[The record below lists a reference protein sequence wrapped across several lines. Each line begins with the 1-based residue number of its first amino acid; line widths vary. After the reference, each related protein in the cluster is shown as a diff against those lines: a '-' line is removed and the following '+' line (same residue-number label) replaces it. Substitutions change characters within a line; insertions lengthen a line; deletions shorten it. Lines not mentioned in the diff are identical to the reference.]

1 MSVVAESR
9 VQEAAE
15 LLSALV
21 RIPSMNPA
29 FMADGSGGES
39 EMAGFVES
47 QLRDIGMETAQHE
60 VLPGRP
66 NVFGRLRVP
75 NARGLLLFE
84 CHMDTVGIDTWGP
97 EALEPRLEGT
107 TLHGRGSCDAKGC
120 LAGMLLAIREVA
132 QQREQL
138 AVDIGLLG
146 VVDEE
151 YRFRGIQGFIEQGI
165 DVTAAVIGEP
175 TELGLVTATKG
186 AVRFTLQT
194 KGRPAHSSQPHK
206 GNNAI
211 YQMVEVI
218 QHLRE
223 TLDPRFAARSHP
235 LVGYPTWAIGI
246 IHGGHAANVIPE
258 TCQIVVDR
266 RIIPGETS
274 EGAIEEFEEAMRELA
289 DATPDM
295 HPSVASR
302 DLADWPLDTAED
314 EEVVQAAMR
323 ALQAHN
329 RPPAPQGVTYGT
341 DASKLQVK
349 AGVPCIVFGPGDIGF
364 AHTDHERIELS
375 EVAESA
381 AIYAQIAREFTP

>member
-1 MSVVAESR
+1 MSAADQTRIQES
-9 VQEAAE
+9 AE
-15 LLSALV
+15 LLSSLV
-21 RIPSMNPA
+21 SIPSMNPA
-29 FMADGSGGES
+29 FMADGSGGEAG
-39 EMAGFVES
+39 MAGFVES
-47 QLRDIGMETAQHE
+47 QLQDLGLETQQHE

-75 NARGLLLFE
+75 NAKGLLLFE
-84 CHMDTVGIDTWGP
+84 CHMDTVGVDTWGP
-97 EALEPRLEGT
+97 VALEPRVEGT

-120 LAGMLLAIREVA
+120 LTGMLLALRELVKHPA
-132 QQREQL
+132 DL
-138 AVDIGLLG
+138 DYDIGLLG

-151 YRFRGIQGFIEQGI
+151 YRFRGIEGFIRQEIQA
-165 DVTAAVIGEP
+165 TAAVIGEP
-175 TELGLVTATKG
+175 TKLELVTATKG

-194 KGRPAHSSQPHK
+194 KGHPAHSSQPEK

-223 TLDPRFAARSHP
+223 TLDPRFAARSHH

-274 EGAIEEFEEAMRELA
+274 EGSIREFEEAIEELA
-289 DATPDM
+289 ATKPDM
-295 HPSVASR
+295 HPSIASR

-314 EEVVQAAMR
+314 EPIVQAAMR
-323 ALQAHN
+323 ALRAN
-329 RPPAPQGVTYGT
+329 DLPPEPQGVTYGT

-349 AGVPCIVFGPGDIGF
+349 QDVPCIVYGPGDIGY
-364 AHTDHERIELS
+364 AHTDHERIDLTQ
-375 EVAESA
+375 VVQSA
-381 AIYAQIAREFTP
+381 DVYAQIAREFRP

>member
-1 MSVVAESR
+1 MSAADESR
-9 VQEAAE
+9 IQESAE
-15 LLSALV
+15 LLSSLV
-21 RIPSMNPA
+21 SIPSMNPA
-29 FMADGSGGES
+29 FMADGSGGEAGL
-39 EMAGFVES
+39 AGFVES
-47 QLRDIGMETAQHE
+47 QLQDLGMETQQHE

-66 NVFGRLRVP
+66 NAFGRLRVP
-75 NARGLLLFE
+75 NSKGLLLFE

-97 EALEPRLEGT
+97 EALEPRIEGT

-120 LAGMLLAIREVA
+120 LTGMLLALRE
-132 QQREQL
+132 L
-138 AVDIGLLG
+138 AKHPAELDYDIGLLG

-151 YRFRGIQGFIEQGI
+151 YRFRGIEGFITQGI
-165 DVTAAVIGEP
+165 QVSAAVIGEP
-175 TELGLVTATKG
+175 TRLELVTATKG

-194 KGRPAHSSQPHK
+194 KGHPAHSSQPHK

-218 QHLRE
+218 QHLRN

-274 EGAIEEFEEAMRELA
+274 EGAIQEFEEAMEELA
-289 DATPDM
+289 ATEPDL

-302 DLADWPLDTAED
+302 DLADWPLDTAE
-314 EEVVQAAMR
+314 EEAIVQAAMR
-323 ALQAHN
+323 ALRAHN
-329 RPPAPQGVTYGT
+329 LPPAPQGVTYGT

-349 AGVPCIVFGPGDIGF
+349 QDVPCIVYGPGDIGY
-364 AHTDHERIELS
+364 AHTDHERIDLTQVVQS
-375 EVAESA
+375 AEV
-381 AIYAQIAREFTP
+381 YAQIAREFKP

>member
-1 MSVVAESR
+1 MSVVDDNR
-9 VQEAAE
+9 LQEAAE
-15 LLSALV
+15 LLSGLV
-21 RIPSMNPA
+21 SIPSMNPA
-29 FMADGSGGES
+29 FMADGSGGE
-39 EMAGFVES
+39 AGLADFVES
-47 QLRDIGMETAQHE
+47 QLQDLGMETMQHT

-75 NARGLLLFE
+75 NSQGLLLFE

-97 EALEPRLEGT
+97 EALEPRLDGS

-120 LAGMLLAIREVA
+120 MAGMLMAIGELAKNPE
-132 QQREQL
+132 EL

-151 YRFRGIQGFIEQGI
+151 YRFRGILGFIEQDI
-165 DVTAAVIGEP
+165 QVTAAVIGEP
-175 TELGLVTATKG
+175 TKLELVTATKG
-186 AVRFTLQT
+186 AVRITLQT

-211 YQMVEVI
+211 YQMVDVI
-218 QHLRE
+218 HNLRE

-258 TCQIVVDR
+258 TCQVVVDR

-274 EGAIEEFEEAMRELA
+274 EGAIQEFEDAMQELA
-289 DATPDM
+289 ADKPDL

-302 DLADWPLDTAED
+302 DLLDWPLDTAED
-314 EEVVQAAMR
+314 EAIVQAAMR
-323 ALQAHN
+323 ALQAHDL
-329 RPPAPQGVTYGT
+329 PSQPQGVTYGT

-349 AGVPCIVFGPGDIGF
+349 QDVPCIVYGPGDIGF
-364 AHTDHERIELS
+364 AHTDHERIDLT
-375 EVAESA
+375 EVVQSA
-381 AIYAQIAREFTP
+381 DVYAQIAREFRP

>member
-1 MSVVAESR
+1 MSVVDETRIQES
-9 VQEAAE
+9 AE

-21 RIPSMNPA
+21 GIPSMNPA

-39 EMAGFVES
+39 ALADFVES
-47 QLRDIGMETAQHE
+47 QLQDLGLETQQHE
-60 VLPGRP
+60 VLPGRS

-75 NARGLLLFE
+75 NSKGLLLFE
-84 CHMDTVGIDTWGP
+84 CHMDTVGVDTWGP
-97 EALEPRLEGT
+97 AALEPRLEGT

-120 LAGMLLAIREVA
+120 LTGMLLAIRELA
-132 QQREQL
+132 QHREEL

-151 YRFRGIQGFIEQGI
+151 YRFRGILGFIEQEI
-165 DVTAAVIGEP
+165 QATAAVIGEP
-175 TELGLVTATKG
+175 TKLGLVTATKG

-194 KGRPAHSSQPHK
+194 KGRPAHSSQPER

-211 YQMVEVI
+211 YQMVDVI

-258 TCQIVVDR
+258 TCQVVVDR

-274 EGAIEEFEEAMRELA
+274 EGAIREFEEAMEQLA
-289 DATPDM
+289 ETKSDM

-302 DLADWPLDTAED
+302 DLGDWPLDTAKD
-314 EEVVQAAMR
+314 EEIVQAAMR

-329 RPPAPQGVTYGT
+329 LPPEPQGVTYGT

-349 AGVPCIVFGPGDIGF
+349 SNVPCIVYGPGDIGY
-364 AHTDHERIELS
+364 AHTDHERVDLT
-375 EVAESA
+375 EVAQSA
-381 AIYAQIAREFTP
+381 QIYAQIAREFRP

>member
-1 MSVVAESR
+1 MSVVPDSR
-9 VQEAAE
+9 VQESAE

-39 EMAGFVES
+39 GVADFVES
-47 QLRDIGMETAQHE
+47 QLREIGMETAQHE
-60 VLPGRP
+60 VLPGRS

-75 NARGLLLFE
+75 NSRGLLLFE
-84 CHMDTVGIDTWGP
+84 CHMDTVGIDSWGP
-97 EALEPRLEGT
+97 AALEPRLEGT

-120 LAGMLLAIREVA
+120 LAGMLLALRELA
-132 QQREQL
+132 QQRDQL

-151 YRFRGIQGFIEQGI
+151 YRFRGIVGFLDQEI

-175 TELGLVTATKG
+175 TELRLVTATKG

-223 TLDPRFAARSHP
+223 TLDPRFESRSHP

-266 RIIPGETS
+266 RIIPGETTD
-274 EGAIEEFEEAMRELA
+274 GAIQEFEEAMQELA
-289 DATPDM
+289 ADKPNM
-295 HPSVASR
+295 HSSVASR

-314 EEVVQAAMR
+314 EEVVQATMR

-329 RPPAPQGVTYGT
+329 RPPEPQGVTYGT

-349 AGVPCIVFGPGDIGF
+349 AGVPCIVFGPGDIGY

>member
-1 MSVVAESR
+1 MSVAAESQ

-29 FMADGSGGES
+29 FMADGSGGERGL
-39 EMAGFVES
+39 ADFVES
-47 QLRDIGMETAQHE
+47 HLRDIGMETAQHE
-60 VLPGRP
+60 ALPGRP

-75 NARGLLLFE
+75 NSRGLLLFE

-120 LAGMLLAIREVA
+120 LAGMLLAVRELA
-132 QQREQL
+132 QEREQL
-138 AVDIGLLG
+138 AVDIGVLG

-223 TLDPRFAARSHP
+223 TLDPRFAVRSHS

-274 EGAIEEFEEAMRELA
+274 EGAIEEFEEAIRELA
-289 DATPDM
+289 ADKPDL

-302 DLADWPLDTAED
+302 DLADWPLDTAAD

-323 ALQAHN
+323 ALQAHD
-329 RPPAPQGVTYGT
+329 RPPEPQGVTYGT

-349 AGVPCIVFGPGDIGF
+349 AGVPCIVFGPGDIGY

-381 AIYAQIAREFTP
+381 AIYAQIAREFKP

>member
-1 MSVVAESR
+1 MSAVDESR
-9 VQEAAE
+9 VEDAAA
-15 LLSALV
+15 LLSSLV
-21 RIPSMNPA
+21 AIPSMNPA

-39 EMAGFVES
+39 RLADFVES
-47 QLRDIGMETAQHE
+47 QLQGLGMETQQHE
-60 VLPGRP
+60 VLAGRR

-75 NARGLLLFE
+75 NSKGLLLFE

-97 EALEPRLEGT
+97 EALEPRVEGA

-120 LAGMLLAIREVA
+120 LAGMILALRELVQDPA
-132 QQREQL
+132 QL
-138 AVDIGLLG
+138 DYDIGLLG

-151 YRFRGIQGFIEQGI
+151 YRFRGIVGFIEQGI
-165 DVTAAVIGEP
+165 QVTAAVIGEP
-175 TELGLVTATKG
+175 TELRLVTATKG

-218 QHLRE
+218 QHLRD

-258 TCQIVVDR
+258 TCQVVVDR

-274 EGAIEEFEEAMRELA
+274 EESIREFEEAMEQLA
-289 DATPDM
+289 ATKPDM
-295 HPSVASR
+295 LPSVASR

-314 EEVVQAAMR
+314 EPIVQAAMR
-323 ALQAHN
+323 ALRAHGLS
-329 RPPAPQGVTYGT
+329 PEPQGVTYGT
-341 DASKLQVK
+341 DASKLQVRS
-349 AGVPCIVFGPGDIGF
+349 GVPCIVYGPGDIGY
-364 AHTDHERIELS
+364 AHTDHERIDLN
-375 EVAESA
+375 EVVRSA
-381 AIYAQIAREFTP
+381 DVYAQIAREFRP

>member
-1 MSVVAESR
+1 MSAVDASR
-9 VQEAAE
+9 IQATAD

-21 RIPSMNPA
+21 SIPSMNPA

-39 EMAGFVES
+39 GLADFVES
-47 QLRDIGMETAQHE
+47 QLQDLGMETQQHE
-60 VLPGRP
+60 VLPGRS

-75 NARGLLLFE
+75 NSKGLLLFE
-84 CHMDTVGIDTWGP
+84 CHMDTVGVDTWGP
-97 EALEPRLEGT
+97 EALEPRVDGT

-120 LAGMLLAIREVA
+120 LAGMILAIRE
-132 QQREQL
+132 L
-138 AVDIGLLG
+138 AKHPEDLDYDIGLLG

-151 YRFRGIQGFIEQGI
+151 YRFRGIVGFIEQGI
-165 DVTAAVIGEP
+165 EVTAAVIGEP
-175 TELGLVTATKG
+175 TRLELVTATKG

-194 KGRPAHSSQPHK
+194 KGRPAHSSQPER

-211 YQMVEVI
+211 YQMVDVI
-218 QHLRE
+218 HHLRE
-223 TLDPRFAARSHP
+223 TLDPRFAARSHA

-258 TCQIVVDR
+258 TCEVVVDR

-274 EGAIEEFEEAMRELA
+274 EGSIREFEEAMEQLA
-289 DATPDM
+289 ATKPDL

-314 EEVVQAAMR
+314 EAIVQAAMR
-323 ALQAHN
+323 ALRAHN
-329 RPPAPQGVTYGT
+329 LPPEPQGVTYGT

-349 AGVPCIVFGPGDIGF
+349 SGVPCIVYGPGDIGY
-364 AHTDHERIELS
+364 AHTDHERVDLT
-375 EVAESA
+375 EVVQSA
-381 AIYAQIAREFTP
+381 DVYAQIAREFKP

>member
-1 MSVVAESR
+1 MSAVDASR
-9 VQEAAE
+9 IQATAD

-21 RIPSMNPA
+21 SIPSMNPA

-39 EMAGFVES
+39 GLADFVES
-47 QLRDIGMETAQHE
+47 QLQDLGMETQQHE
-60 VLPGRP
+60 VLPGRS

-75 NARGLLLFE
+75 NSKGLLLFE
-84 CHMDTVGIDTWGP
+84 CHMDTVGVDTWGP
-97 EALEPRLEGT
+97 EALEPRVEGT

-120 LAGMLLAIREVA
+120 LAGMILAIRE
-132 QQREQL
+132 L
-138 AVDIGLLG
+138 AKHPEDLDYDIGLLG

-151 YRFRGIQGFIEQGI
+151 YRFRGIVGFIEQGI
-165 DVTAAVIGEP
+165 EVTAAVIGEP
-175 TELGLVTATKG
+175 TRLELVTATKG

-194 KGRPAHSSQPHK
+194 KGRPAHSSQPER

-211 YQMVEVI
+211 YQMVDVI
-218 QHLRE
+218 HHLRE
-223 TLDPRFAARSHP
+223 TLDPRFAARSHA

-258 TCQIVVDR
+258 TCEVVVDR

-274 EGAIEEFEEAMRELA
+274 EGSIREFEEAMEQLA
-289 DATPDM
+289 ATKPDL

-314 EEVVQAAMR
+314 EAIVQAAMR
-323 ALQAHN
+323 ALRAHN
-329 RPPAPQGVTYGT
+329 LPPEPQGVTYGT

-349 AGVPCIVFGPGDIGF
+349 SGVPCIVYGPGDIGY
-364 AHTDHERIELS
+364 AHTDHERVDLT
-375 EVAESA
+375 EVAQSA
-381 AIYAQIAREFTP
+381 DVYAQIAREFRP

>member
-1 MSVVAESR
+1 MSVAAESQ

-29 FMADGSGGES
+29 FMADGSGGERGV
-39 EMAGFVES
+39 ADFVES
-47 QLRDIGMETAQHE
+47 QLRELGLETAQHE

-75 NARGLLLFE
+75 NSRGLLLFE

-120 LAGMLLAIREVA
+120 LAGMLLAVRELA
-132 QQREQL
+132 QEREQL
-138 AVDIGLLG
+138 AVDIGVLG

-223 TLDPRFAARSHP
+223 TLDPRFAVRLHS

-274 EGAIEEFEEAMRELA
+274 EGAIEEFEEAIRELA
-289 DATPDM
+289 ADKPDL

-302 DLADWPLDTAED
+302 DLADWPLDTAAD

-323 ALQAHN
+323 ALQAHD
-329 RPPAPQGVTYGT
+329 RPPEPQGVTYGT

-349 AGVPCIVFGPGDIGF
+349 AGVPCIVFGPGDIGY

-381 AIYAQIAREFTP
+381 AIYAQIAREFRP

>member
-1 MSVVAESR
+1 MSAVAESR
-9 VQEAAE
+9 IQETAE
-15 LLSALV
+15 LLSELV

-39 EMAGFVES
+39 AMAGFVES
-47 QLRDIGMETAQHE
+47 QLAALGMETAQHE
-60 VLPGRP
+60 PLPGRP

-75 NARGLLLFE
+75 NSRGLLLFE

-97 EALEPRLEGT
+97 EALEPRQEGT

-120 LAGMLLAIREVA
+120 LAGMLLALRELA
-132 QQREQL
+132 QHPDEL

-151 YRFRGIQGFIEQGI
+151 YKFRGILGFLDQGI

-175 TELGLVTATKG
+175 TQLGLVTATKG

-211 YQMVEVI
+211 YQMVDI
-218 QHLRE
+218 IRHLRE

-258 TCQIVVDR
+258 TCQVVVDR
-266 RIIPGETS
+266 RIIPGETT
-274 EGAIEEFEEAMRELA
+274 EGAIQEFEDAMGQIA
-289 DATPDM
+289 DANPDV

-302 DLADWPLDTAED
+302 DLGDWPLDTSED
-314 EEVVQAAMR
+314 EEIVQAAMR
-323 ALQAHN
+323 ALRAHDL
-329 RPPAPQGVTYGT
+329 PPEPQGVTYGT

-349 AGVPCIVFGPGDIGF
+349 AGVPCIVYGPGDIGY
-364 AHTDHERIELS
+364 AHTDHERIDLT
-375 EVAESA
+375 EVVRSA
-381 AIYAQIAREFTP
+381 GVYAQIAREFTP

>member
-1 MSVVAESR
+1 MSVVDETRIQES
-9 VQEAAE
+9 AK
-15 LLSALV
+15 LLSSLV
-21 RIPSMNPA
+21 GIPSMNPA
-29 FMADGSGGES
+29 FMADGSGGEAAL
-39 EMAGFVES
+39 AGFVES
-47 QLRDIGMETAQHE
+47 QLRDLGMETQQHE

-75 NARGLLLFE
+75 NSKGLLLFE
-84 CHMDTVGIDTWGP
+84 CHMDTVGVDTWGP
-97 EALEPRLEGT
+97 EALEPRVEGT

-120 LAGMLLAIREVA
+120 LTGMILAARE
-132 QQREQL
+132 L
-138 AVDIGLLG
+138 AKRPEELDYDIGLLG

-151 YRFRGIQGFIEQGI
+151 YRFRGIEGFIKQGI
-165 DVTAAVIGEP
+165 QVTAAVIGEP
-175 TELGLVTATKG
+175 TELRLVTATKG

-211 YQMVEVI
+211 YQMVDVI
-218 QHLRE
+218 QHLRQ

-274 EGAIEEFEEAMRELA
+274 EGAIREFEEAMEELA
-289 DATPDM
+289 ATKPDL

-314 EEVVQAAMR
+314 EEIVQAAMR
-323 ALQAHN
+323 ALRAQN
-329 RPPAPQGVTYGT
+329 LPPEPQGVTYGT
-341 DASKLQVK
+341 DASKLEVK
-349 AGVPCIVFGPGDIGF
+349 SGVPCIVYGPGDIGY
-364 AHTDHERIELS
+364 AHTDHERIDLTEL
-375 EVAESA
+375 VQSA
-381 AIYAQIAREFTP
+381 DVYAQIAREFRP

>member
-1 MSVVAESR
+1 MSVAAESQ

-29 FMADGSGGES
+29 FMADGSGGERGL
-39 EMAGFVES
+39 ADFVES
-47 QLRDIGMETAQHE
+47 HLRDIGMETAQHE
-60 VLPGRP
+60 ALPGRP

-75 NARGLLLFE
+75 NSRGLLLFE

-120 LAGMLLAIREVA
+120 LAGMLLAVRELA
-132 QQREQL
+132 QEREQL
-138 AVDIGLLG
+138 AVDIGVLG

-223 TLDPRFAARSHP
+223 TLDPRFAVRSHS

-274 EGAIEEFEEAMRELA
+274 EGAIEEFEEAIRELA
-289 DATPDM
+289 ADKPDL

-302 DLADWPLDTAED
+302 DLADWPLDTAAD

-323 ALQAHN
+323 ALQAHD
-329 RPPAPQGVTYGT
+329 RPPEPQGVTYGT

-349 AGVPCIVFGPGDIGF
+349 AGVPCIVFGPGDIGY
-364 AHTDHERIELS
+364 AHTDHERIELK
-375 EVAESA
+375 EVAQSA
-381 AIYAQIAREFTP
+381 EIYAQMAREFTP

>member
-1 MSVVAESR
+1 MSVVDENR
-9 VQEAAE
+9 IQDAAG
-15 LLSALV
+15 LLSSLV
-21 RIPSMNPA
+21 SIPSMNPA
-29 FMADGSGGES
+29 FMADGSGGE
-39 EMAGFVES
+39 AGLAAFVES
-47 QLRDIGMETAQHE
+47 QLQDLGLETQQHE

-75 NARGLLLFE
+75 NSKGMLLFE
-84 CHMDTVGIDTWGP
+84 CHMDTVGVDTWGS
-97 EALEPRLEGT
+97 EALEPRVEGT
-107 TLHGRGSCDAKGC
+107 ILHGRGSCDAKGC
-120 LAGMLLAIREVA
+120 LTGMLLALRE
-132 QQREQL
+132 L
-138 AVDIGLLG
+138 AKRPEELDYDIGLLG

-151 YRFRGIQGFIEQGI
+151 YRFRGIEGFIKQGI
-165 DVTAAVIGEP
+165 QATAAVIGEP
-175 TELGLVTATKG
+175 TRLELVTATKG

-194 KGRPAHSSQPHK
+194 KGHPAHSSQPEK

-218 QHLRE
+218 QHLRA
-223 TLDPRFAARSHP
+223 TLDPRFAARSHH
-235 LVGYPTWAIGI
+235 LVGFPTWAIGI

-274 EGAIEEFEEAMRELA
+274 EGSIREFEEAMEELA
-289 DATPDM
+289 ATKPDM

-314 EEVVQAAMR
+314 EEIVQAAMR

-329 RPPAPQGVTYGT
+329 LPPEPQGVTYGT

-349 AGVPCIVFGPGDIGF
+349 QDVPCIVYGPGDIGY
-364 AHTDHERIELS
+364 AHTDHERIDLT
-375 EVAESA
+375 EVVQSA
-381 AIYAQIAREFTP
+381 DVYAQIAREFRP

>member
-1 MSVVAESR
+1 MSRADEARLQES
-9 VQEAAE
+9 AE
-15 LLSALV
+15 LLSSLV
-21 RIPSMNPA
+21 SIPSMNPA

-39 EMAGFVES
+39 ALADFAELQMKA
-47 QLRDIGMETAQHE
+47 IGMETSQHE

-75 NARGLLLFE
+75 NSKGLLLFE
-84 CHMDTVGIDTWGP
+84 CHMDTVGIDSWGP
-97 EALEPRLEGT
+97 EALQPRVEGT
-107 TLHGRGSCDAKGC
+107 TLHGRGSCDAMGC
-120 LAGMLLAIREVA
+120 LAGMIMAIRE
-132 QQREQL
+132 L
-138 AVDIGLLG
+138 AKHPEELDYDIGLLG

-151 YRFRGIQGFIEQGI
+151 YRFRGILGFIEQGI
-165 DVTAAVIGEP
+165 EVTAAVIGEP
-175 TELGLVTATKG
+175 TKLELVTATKG

-194 KGRPAHSSQPHK
+194 KGRPAHSSQPHR

-211 YQMVEVI
+211 YQMVDVI
-218 QHLRE
+218 RHLRE

-258 TCQIVVDR
+258 TCEVVVDR

-274 EGAIEEFEEAMRELA
+274 EGSIEEFEEAMERLA
-289 DATPDM
+289 ATDSDL

-314 EEVVQAAMR
+314 EAIVQAAMR
-323 ALQAHN
+323 ALQVQGL
-329 RPPAPQGVTYGT
+329 PPQPQGVTYGT

-349 AGVPCIVFGPGDIGF
+349 CGVPCIVYGPGDIGY
-364 AHTDHERIELS
+364 AHTDNERVDLT
-375 EVAESA
+375 EVVQSA
-381 AIYAQIAREFTP
+381 DVYAQVAREFNP

>member
-1 MSVVAESR
+1 MSAVDASR
-9 VQEAAE
+9 IQATAD

-21 RIPSMNPA
+21 SIPSMNPA

-39 EMAGFVES
+39 GLADFVES
-47 QLRDIGMETAQHE
+47 QLQDLGMETQQHE
-60 VLPGRP
+60 VLPGRS

-75 NARGLLLFE
+75 NSKGLLLFE
-84 CHMDTVGIDTWGP
+84 CHMDTVGVDTWGP
-97 EALEPRLEGT
+97 EALEPRVEGT

-120 LAGMLLAIREVA
+120 LAGMILAIRE
-132 QQREQL
+132 L
-138 AVDIGLLG
+138 AKHPEDLDYDIGLLG

-151 YRFRGIQGFIEQGI
+151 YRFRGIVGFIEQGI
-165 DVTAAVIGEP
+165 EVTAAVIGEP
-175 TELGLVTATKG
+175 TRLELVTATKG

-194 KGRPAHSSQPHK
+194 KGRPAHSSQPER

-211 YQMVEVI
+211 YQMVDVI
-218 QHLRE
+218 HHLRE
-223 TLDPRFAARSHP
+223 TLDPRFAARSHA

-258 TCQIVVDR
+258 TCEVVVDR

-274 EGAIEEFEEAMRELA
+274 EGSIREFEEAMEQLA
-289 DATPDM
+289 ATKPDL

-314 EEVVQAAMR
+314 EAIVQAAMR
-323 ALQAHN
+323 ALRAHN
-329 RPPAPQGVTYGT
+329 LPPEPQGVTYGT

-349 AGVPCIVFGPGDIGF
+349 SGVPCIVYGPGDIGY
-364 AHTDHERIELS
+364 AHTDHERVDLT
-375 EVAESA
+375 EVVQSA
-381 AIYAQIAREFTP
+381 DIYAQIAREFKP

>member
-9 VQEAAE
+9 IQETAE

-21 RIPSMNPA
+21 SIPSMNPA
-29 FMADGSGGES
+29 FMADGSGGE
-39 EMAGFVES
+39 AALAAYVES
-47 QLRDIGMETAQHE
+47 QLQDLGMETAQHE
-60 VLPGRP
+60 PLPGRP

-75 NARGLLLFE
+75 NSQGLLLFE
-84 CHMDTVGIDTWGP
+84 CHMDTVGVDTWGP

-120 LAGMLLAIREVA
+120 LAGMLLALRELA
-132 QQREQL
+132 QQPDEL
-138 AVDIGLLG
+138 AMDIGLLG

-151 YRFRGIQGFIEQGI
+151 YKFRGILGFLEQEI
-165 DVTAAVIGEP
+165 PVTAAVIGEP
-175 TELGLVTATKG
+175 TQLGLVTATKG

-211 YQMVEVI
+211 YQMVDI
-218 QHLRE
+218 IRHLRE

-258 TCQIVVDR
+258 TCQVVVDR
-266 RIIPGETS
+266 RIIPGETT
-274 EGAIEEFEEAMRELA
+274 EGAIQEFEDAMGQIA
-289 DATPDM
+289 DANPDV

-302 DLADWPLDTAED
+302 DLGDWPLDTAED
-314 EEVVQAAMR
+314 EEIVQAAMR
-323 ALQAHN
+323 ALQAHDL
-329 RPPAPQGVTYGT
+329 PPEPQGVTYGT

-349 AGVPCIVFGPGDIGF
+349 AGVPCIVYGPGDIGY
-364 AHTDHERIELS
+364 AHTDHERIDLT
-375 EVAESA
+375 EVVQSA
-381 AIYAQIAREFTP
+381 AVYAQIAREFKP

>member
-1 MSVVAESR
+1 MSVAGETR
-9 VQEAAE
+9 VQESAE
-15 LLSALV
+15 LLSSLV
-21 RIPSMNPA
+21 SIPSMNPA
-29 FMADGSGGES
+29 FMADGSGGEAG
-39 EMAGFVES
+39 MAKFVEA
-47 QLRDIGMETAQHE
+47 QLQDLGMETQQHE

-75 NARGLLLFE
+75 NSKGMLLFE

-97 EALEPRLEGT
+97 EAIEPRLEGT

-120 LAGMLLAIREVA
+120 LTGMILALRE
-132 QQREQL
+132 L
-138 AVDIGLLG
+138 AKRPEELDYDIGLLG

-151 YRFRGIQGFIEQGI
+151 YRFRGIEGFITQGI
-165 DVTAAVIGEP
+165 QVTAAVIGEP
-175 TELGLVTATKG
+175 TKLELVTATKG

-194 KGRPAHSSQPHK
+194 KGRPAHSSQPEK

-218 QHLRE
+218 QHLRN

-258 TCQIVVDR
+258 TCEIVVDR

-274 EGAIEEFEEAMRELA
+274 EGSIREFEEAMEELA
-289 DATPDM
+289 ATKPDM

-314 EEVVQAAMR
+314 EPIVQAAMR
-323 ALQAHN
+323 ALQAN
-329 RPPAPQGVTYGT
+329 DLPPEPQGVTYGT

-349 AGVPCIVFGPGDIGF
+349 QDVPCIVYGPGDIGY
-364 AHTDHERIELS
+364 AHTDHEHIDLT
-375 EVAESA
+375 EVVQSA
-381 AIYAQIAREFTP
+381 DVYAQIAREFRP

>member
-1 MSVVAESR
+1 MSVVDDTRIQES
-9 VQEAAE
+9 AE
-15 LLSALV
+15 LLSSLV
-21 RIPSMNPA
+21 SIPSMNPA
-29 FMADGSGGES
+29 FMADGSGGEAGL
-39 EMAGFVES
+39 AGFVES
-47 QLRDIGMETAQHE
+47 QLQDLGMETQQHE

-75 NARGLLLFE
+75 NSKGLLLFE

-97 EALEPRLEGT
+97 EALEPRVEGT

-120 LAGMLLAIREVA
+120 LTGMLLALRE
-132 QQREQL
+132 L
-138 AVDIGLLG
+138 AKQPAELDYDIGLLG

-151 YRFRGIQGFIEQGI
+151 YRFRGIEGFIRQEI
-165 DVTAAVIGEP
+165 EVAAAVIGEP
-175 TELGLVTATKG
+175 TRLELVTATKG

-194 KGRPAHSSQPHK
+194 KGRPAHSSQPEK

-211 YQMVEVI
+211 YQMVDVI
-218 QHLRE
+218 QRLRN
-223 TLDPRFAARSHP
+223 TLDPRFAARSHH

-274 EGAIEEFEEAMRELA
+274 EGAIQEFEDAIQELA
-289 DATPDM
+289 ATNPDM

-302 DLADWPLDTAED
+302 DLADWPLDTPED
-314 EEVVQAAMR
+314 EEIVQAAMR
-323 ALQAHN
+323 ALRAHN
-329 RPPAPQGVTYGT
+329 LPPEPQGVTYGT

-349 AGVPCIVFGPGDIGF
+349 QDVPCIVYGPGDIGY
-364 AHTDHERIELS
+364 AHTDHERVDLT
-375 EVAESA
+375 EVVQSA
-381 AIYAQIAREFTP
+381 DIYAQIAREFKP